1 MYHYSWL
8 ELTPLVEAV
17 EHATHLPANH
27 ALAIVGAWVI
37 CLFLTLMALIA
48 RSGLNSARAKGGTDQ
63 FLADGRL
70 SIRNIFELLTEG
82 LDGLLVS
89 ILGKHDAR
97 GYFGLLAG
105 LFTYILTSN
114 LVGLLPGMLP
124 PTDNINTNLAMALV
138 VLVTFNA
145 VGISRHGPVN
155 YFKHLLGPVWWLAP
169 LLFVVESLG
178 LFLVRPISL
187 SLRLTGNIFG
197 DHMVFGI
204 MSELTHGIVIPFIFL
219 GLGIFVSFIQALVF
233 TLLSSVYI
241 AVAAAHEGGEH
252 HGDHH

>member
-17 EHATHLPANH
+17 EHATHLPQNH
-27 ALAIVGAWVI
+27 ALAILGSWVV
-37 CLFLTLMALIA
+37 CLFLVAMALIA
-48 RSGLNSARAKGGTDQ
+48 RAGLNSARARGGTEQ
-63 FLADGRL
+63 YLADGGL

-97 GYFGLLAG
+97 TFFGLLAG

-114 LVGLLPGMLP
+114 MMGLLPGMLP
-124 PTDNINTNLAMALV
+124 PTDNINTNLAMSVV
-138 VLVTFNA
+138 VLVAFNG
-145 VGISRHGPVN
+145 VGMARQGVGP

-169 LLFVVESLG
+169 LLFTVEGLG
-178 LFLVRPISL
+178 LFVVRPISL

-241 AVAAAHEGGEH
+241 AVAAAHEDHGH
-252 HGDHH
+252 H

>member
-8 ELTPLVEAV
+8 ELTGAVEAL
-17 EHATHLPANH
+17 EHALHVTQGQ
-27 ALAIVGAWVI
+27 ALAISGAWVV
-37 CLFLTLMALIA
+37 CFFLLFMAWIA
-48 RSGLNSARAKGGTDQ
+48 RMGLDRAIAKGGTAQ
-63 FLADGRL
+63 FVPDGTL
-70 SIRNIFELLTEG
+70 TVRNVFELLTEG
-82 LDGLLVS
+82 LDGLLTS

-97 GYFGLLAG
+97 TFFMLLAG
-105 LFTYILTSN
+105 LFTYILANN
-114 LVGLLPGMLP
+114 LMGILPGFLP
-124 PTDNINTNLAMALV
+124 PTDNVNTNFAMAVV
-138 VLVTFNA
+138 VLLVFNG
-145 VGISRHGPVN
+145 VGMMRQGVGP

-169 LLFVVESLG
+169 LLFIVEALG
-178 LFLVRPISL
+178 LFVVRPVSL

-241 AVAAAHEGGEH
+241 SVAATVEDHGH
-252 HGDHH
+252 H